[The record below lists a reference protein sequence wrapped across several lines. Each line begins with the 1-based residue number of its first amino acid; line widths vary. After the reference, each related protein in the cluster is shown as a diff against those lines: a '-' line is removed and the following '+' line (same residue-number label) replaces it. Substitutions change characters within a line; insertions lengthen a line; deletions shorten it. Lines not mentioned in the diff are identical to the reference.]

1 MKKSYLLF
9 VLLVFAC
16 ILESCQKESPVE
28 QPKAVIP
35 LSAQQELANLSPPII
50 LFQYSLVNLATGT
63 ESGWIIDR
71 AGAIKKYQS
80 QTILHMP
87 TAENSAWTETEL
99 IELYLLAK
107 EDVSSITVE
116 ELLPRAYQGKSL
128 DKKFLSGTETN
139 NDITW
144 VAAFYAFTQDGG
156 AGDYGSCNNT
166 SANAPDKT
174 INQLI
179 INLSGQLN
187 RYETSTYAIDLHQW
201 LLALKE
207 KI

>member
-9 VLLVFAC
+9 VLAALGF
-16 ILESCQKESPVE
+16 LGSCQKENSVQ
-28 QPKAVIP
+28 QPMAVVP
-35 LSAQQELANLSPPII
+35 LSAQQELANISPPII

-80 QTILHMP
+80 ESILHMP

-107 EDVSSITVE
+107 EDVSSVTVE

-144 VAAFYAFTQDGG
+144 VAAFYAYTQDNG

-166 SANAPDKT
+166 SANAADKS